1 MWLYLGIAA
10 LLVGIDQLTKWIVVQ
25 NMTIGQAITVLPDF
39 FSLNSYRNRGA
50 AWGMLEGKFGFFF
63 FVTIIVVIGLIYFLY
78 KEGTKNKVFAW
89 SIALLL
95 SGAIGNFIDRMARGE
110 VVDFFHFFPF
120 GYNFPIFNVAD
131 VCLTFGVIMMLI
143 SVMFE
148 ERLTK
153 KGTMDK

>member
-25 NMTIGQAITVLPDF
+25 NMTIGQAITVIPDF
-39 FSLNSYRNRGA
+39 FYLNSYRNRGA

-63 FVTIIVVIGLIYFLY
+63 IVTVVVVIGLIYFLY

-120 GYNFPIFNVAD
+120 GYSFPIFNVAD
-131 VCLTFGVIMMLI
+131 VCLTFGVITMLI

>member
-1 MWLYLGIAA
+1 MWLYLVIAA
-10 LLVGIDQLTKWIVVQ
+10 LFVGLDQLTKWIVVKEL
-25 NMTIGQAITVLPDF
+25 TIGQPIEIISNF
-39 FSLNSYRNRGA
+39 FYLNSYRNRGA

-63 FVTIIVVIGLIYFLY
+63 VVTVVVVIALVYFLY
-78 KEGTKNKVFAW
+78 KEGTKNRLFAW

-95 SGAIGNFIDRMARGE
+95 AGAIGNFIDRFTRGE

-131 VCLTFGVIMMLI
+131 VCLTFGVIFMLV
-143 SVMFE
+143 SVLFE

-153 KGTMDK
+153 KGTNTQ